1 MYTITAETD
10 HVCHRCTVCDE
21 IFSDYDHVVEHL
33 NNTTCDVDQY
43 QDFDYVECFCW
54 VDNQALISEGLANW
68 AQAHPSPEDL
78 YLLQGRSMGWRQLN
92 GSNITE
98 LNYERPSDMFG
109 VNSDYTQ
116 EWSFSENPEEQS
128 FITIIQSHHDA
139 PTGETYTIAA
149 LTPLQYIM
157 YLATEA
163 GYGDFDEI
171 ADEYSHV
178 MEQMPHSYEESVQF
192 PRFDTSTITESS
204 TTYGSV
210 TWYTA
215 MVSYDGM
222 DFRVTDDTPG
232 NALAR
237 LHEGIDII
245 NSYAET
251 EVSS

>member
-10 HVCHRCTVCDE
+10 HTCYCCTICDSF
-21 IFSDYDHVVEHL
+21 FSDYDHVSEHL
-33 NNTTCDVDQY
+33 NNSTCDADQY
-43 QDFDYVECFCW
+43 QDFDHVECFCW
-54 VDNQALISEGLANW
+54 ADNQALISEDLTNW
-68 AQAHPSPEDL
+68 VQAHPSPEDL
-78 YLLQGRSMGWRQLN
+78 YFLQGRNMGWRHLS

-98 LNYERPSDMFG
+98 LNYDRPSEMFG

-128 FITIIQSHHDA
+128 SITIMQYHHDA

-157 YLATEA
+157 YLENEA
-163 GYGDFDEI
+163 RCDGFDEI
-171 ADEYSHV
+171 ADQYSHV
-178 MEQMPHSYEESVQF
+178 MERIPHSYKESVQF

-215 MVSYDGM
+215 MVSYNGM
-222 DFRVTDDTPG
+222 DFRVTDDTPE

-237 LHEGIDII
+237 LREGINII

-251 EVSS
+251 KVSS